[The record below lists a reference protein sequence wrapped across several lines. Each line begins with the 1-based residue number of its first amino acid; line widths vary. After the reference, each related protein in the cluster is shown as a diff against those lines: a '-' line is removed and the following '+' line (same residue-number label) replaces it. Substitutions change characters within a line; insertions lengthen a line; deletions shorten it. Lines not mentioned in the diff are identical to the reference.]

1 MAKKIGAKT
10 KTPMRCQDPHERAH
24 NFQEVALGY
33 SVEEA
38 VFEANRCIEC
48 KNMPCVAGCPVE
60 IDIPAFVKAVADR
73 QFADATHILKSKNSL
88 PAICG
93 RVCPQEE
100 QCEIKCTLA
109 AKFEPVAIG
118 RLERFVAD
126 WARENLGEEIPTK
139 VPPNGKTV
147 AVVGSGPAGLT
158 VAGDLV
164 QLGYQVT
171 IFEAL
176 HKAGGVL
183 VYGIPEFRLPK
194 AIVQSEIDYLI
205 RMGVELKTSVVIG
218 KSMTLNE
225 LITQMGYDAIFIG
238 TGAGLPSFMK
248 IPGINLIG
256 VYSAN
261 EYLTRSNLMK
271 AYRFPEYSTP
281 VIRGRNVAVVG
292 GGNTAMDSIRTA
304 LRLGAENAYL
314 VYRRSRKE
322 MPARVEE
329 VEHAEEEGVQFHM
342 LTNPVEILGNEK
354 GRVRSMRVQKME
366 LGEPDESGRRKPIPV
381 PGSEVEL
388 VVDTVV
394 MAVGQGANPVLTST
408 APDLKTNKWGNIIA
422 DPETMATNIP
432 GVFAGGDIVTGGATV
447 ILAMGAGRKAARAID
462 RYLSERDLQPIPP
475 AQEGLAAQ
483 G

>member
-1 MAKKIGAKT
+1 MQ
-10 KTPMRCQDPHERAH
+10 CQDPHERAR

-33 SVEEA
+33 SITEA
-38 VFEANRCIEC
+38 VAEADRCIEC
-48 KNMPCVAGCPVE
+48 KNRPCIAGCPVE
-60 IDIPAFVKAVADR
+60 IDIPAFVMAVAER
-73 QFADATHILKSKNSL
+73 RFEDASQILKSKNSL

-100 QCEIKCTLA
+100 QCELKCTLG

-126 WARENLGEEIPTK
+126 WGREHLGEQTITPRPYHGKK
-139 VPPNGKTV
+139 V
-147 AVVGSGPAGLT
+147 AIIGSGPAGLT
-158 VAGDLV
+158 VAGDLI
-164 QLGYQVT
+164 QLGYAVT

-194 AIVQSEIDYLI
+194 SIVQQEIDSLI
-205 RMGVELKTSVVIG
+205 ALGVELRTNVVVG
-218 KSMTLNE
+218 KSITLDELMTE
-225 LITQMGYDAIFIG
+225 FGYHAVFIG

-271 AYRFPEYSTP
+271 AYRFPEYDTP

-292 GGNTAMDSIRTA
+292 GGNTAMDSVRTA

-314 VYRRSRKE
+314 VYRRSRTE
-322 MPARVEE
+322 MPARKEE
-329 VEHAEEEGVQFHM
+329 IEHAEEEGVQLF
-342 LTNPVEILGNEK
+342 LLNNPVEIFGDEK
-354 GRVRSMRVQKME
+354 GRVRGMRVQKME
-366 LGEPDESGRRKPIPV
+366 LGEPDESGRRKPVPI
-381 PGSEVEL
+381 PGSEFEL
-388 VVDTVV
+388 AVDTVV

-408 APDLKTNKWGNIIA
+408 APNLKTTKWGNIIA
-422 DPETMATNIP
+422 DPETGATNVP

-462 RYLSERDLQPIPP
+462 QYLREKEFKAPP
-475 AQEGLAAQ
+475 ARPDLVVER
-483 G
+483 